1 MKKSLRLLFATIVM
15 AATIA
20 AAATTGSKNQLG
32 AGCEPVPICPP
43 GSCVIN

>member
-1 MKKSLRLLFATIVM
+1 MKKSLSLLFATIVM

-32 AGCEPVPICPP
+32 SGAEPVPLCPP
-43 GSCVIN
+43 GSCAIN